1 MNIGQYNKFIPPL
14 LIALIAAAITAFQ
27 GTINEAP
34 IVVGLSIG
42 LAILNAYLTYRLPNE
57 GTGFAK
63 ASKAWVNVA
72 HVAVQAV
79 LAIVAT
85 GIGLEAVTAEQWSVF
100 ALAVIGALSTYVFP
114 NESARGVVTVR
125 QNISNPTI

>member
-1 MNIGQYNKFIPPL
+1 MHIAQYSKFIPPL
-14 LIALIAAAITAFQ
+14 LIALIAAGITAFQ

-34 IVVGLSIG
+34 IIVGLSIL

-57 GTGFAK
+57 GSWFAQR
-63 ASKAWVNVA
+63 SKAWVNVA

-85 GIGLEAVTAEQWSVF
+85 ASV
-100 ALAVIGALSTYVFP
+100 LRLSP
-114 NESARGVVTVR
+114 PSSG
-125 QNISNPTI
+125 PWWLWL

>member
-1 MNIGQYNKFIPPL
+1 MNIAQYNKFIPPL
-14 LIALIAAAITAFQ
+14 LIALIAAGITAFQ

-34 IVVGLSIG
+34 IIVGLSIG

-57 GTGFAK
+57 GSGFAK
-63 ASKAWVNVA
+63 LSKAWVNVA

-85 GIGLEAVTAEQWSVF
+85 GVGLEAVTAEQWSVV

-114 NESARGVVTVR
+114 NESARGVVTVT
-125 QNISNPTI
+125 QNISNPHL